1 MWRKLELMIWLI
13 LIIALFLRLINLSQS
28 LWLDEAINVVFAR
41 SSSFWWFITKYPIGD
56 FHPPGWFALL
66 WVWGHIFGFSE
77 MAVRLPSVI
86 LGTVTVGLLFLLGKE
101 LFGKKVGLLA
111 AFLLSIAPLH
121 VYYSQEARM
130 YVLAAF
136 SVTLSFYFLNRLI
149 FKEKYSKL
157 GFVLSLV
164 LVLSSDYLAYFVIPA
179 QIFYLI
185 WIKKI
190 RKDILVDFL
199 LSGIMF
205 FPWLLIFPNQLEKG
219 INTASILP
227 GWANVVGSSFKDLLL
242 IPIKTFFGRVTFFD
256 KTLYIVVLGLVGA
269 LFGSIFFY
277 GLKKIDQATKML
289 ISWIFIPLI
298 LSFLLSFFIPV
309 LSYFRMIFILPAFYL
324 ILSRGIVNLPKKI
337 ATPAIILICLISVAS
352 LLGYYLNPKFQ
363 REDWRGAVSF
373 VSSKLDNQTLV
384 IFENNE
390 IPAPV
395 VYYSNNLSHF
405 KPGLSENLRSDLEN
419 KRKVFVFEY
428 LEDIYD
434 LKRIVEQKLKNLSF
448 TQMQTFDFSGV
459 GFVKLYIK

>member
-1 MWRKLELMIWLI
+1 MIWLI
-13 LIIALFLRLINLSQS
+13 LILALFLRLINLNQS

-41 SSSFWWFITKYPIGD
+41 SSDLWWFLTRYPIGD
-56 FHPPGWFALL
+56 FHPPGWFATL

-77 MAVRLPSVI
+77 VSVRLPSII
-86 LGTVTVGLLFLLGKE
+86 LGIATVGITYLLGKE
-101 LFGKKVGLLA
+101 LFNKKVGLQSAFFLA
-111 AFLLSIAPLH
+111 IAPLH

-149 FKEKYSKL
+149 FKEKYSSI

-179 QIFYLI
+179 QIFYLL

-227 GWANVVGSSFKDLLL
+227 GWAQVVGSSFKDLLL
-242 IPIKTFFGRVTFFD
+242 IPIKTFFGRVTFLN
-256 KTLYIVVLGLVGA
+256 KTFYIVAAGLAGA
-269 LFGSIFFY
+269 LFGSIFFH
-277 GLKKIDQATKML
+277 GLKKMDQATKML

-324 ILSRGIVNLPKKI
+324 ILAKSLVSLPKRI
-337 ATPAIILICLISVAS
+337 ATLAVILICLISFAS

-373 VSSKLDNQTLV
+373 VSKNLDEKTLV
-384 IFENNE
+384 VFENNE
-390 IPAPV
+390 IPAPAR
-395 VYYSNNLSHF
+395 YYRSDLSNF
-405 KPGLSENLRSDLEN
+405 KPGLSGNLTSDLEN
-419 KRKVFVFEY
+419 KKKIFVFEY
-428 LEDIYD
+428 LVDVYD
-434 LKRIVEQKLKNLSF
+434 PQRKVERKLKDLNF
-448 TQMQTFDFSGV
+448 TKAKTYDFNGV
-459 GFVKLYIK
+459 GFVRLYIK